1 MASCKTEGL
10 LEMNEPKKYRKS
22 FYNHYT
28 VADDGAH
35 ILFNGF
41 KGSLLAFSND
51 EIEEVRHLLTN
62 GFDEA
67 TERKTAI
74 CEALIAQGFLIESDT
89 DEIELIKMGH
99 WSDRYRTDVL
109 SLVILPTLK
118 CNFRC
123 VYCYESFPN
132 ATMDDEAENRLIK
145 YVANRIHRVKSIPI
159 SWFGGEPLTQFARMY
174 RVTRRI
180 QDLIEESGRN
190 IQQTTSFTSNCYL
203 LTPEKY
209 DELKEMNLTGFQ
221 VTIDGTED
229 AHNQLRVL
237 ASGGP
242 TYETIVSNL
251 IAFSESDLA
260 SQVRIAMRVNCN
272 KTMMESVTK
281 LLNELPESLKKITDV
296 YFRNIW
302 LVEDRGVWKEKGMA
316 KDPKLTAEDST
327 ELHRQASVERDVSSG
342 DMTLLNRNLPCV
354 AADNKNLII
363 GPDAEIYKCTLE
375 LDPGDHVG
383 RLNEDGEPEFE
394 TAKYMR
400 WAGHDI
406 FMDRECLDCKNL
418 PTCMGGCFRY
428 RPRSKVCTLDTDI
441 AGAMQNKYEAHIK
454 NQMVVN
460 L

>member
-1 MASCKTEGL
+1 MALCKTEGL
-10 LEMNEPKKYRKS
+10 LEIDEPKKYRKS

-28 VADDGAH
+28 VAEDGAH
-35 ILFNGF
+35 LLFNGF
-41 KGSLLAFSND
+41 KASFLAFSND
-51 EIEEVRHLLTN
+51 EIEEVQHLLTN

-67 TERKTAI
+67 TEEKTEI
-74 CEALIAQGFLIESDT
+74 CEALINQGYLIEADI

-99 WSDRYRTDVL
+99 YSARYRTDIL
-109 SLVILPTLK
+109 PLTILPTLK

-159 SWFGGEPLTQFARMY
+159 SWFGGEPLTQFDRMY
-174 RVTRRI
+174 RVTRQI
-180 QDLIEESGRN
+180 QNLIDESGKD
-190 IQQTTSFTSNCYL
+190 IKQTTSFTSNCYL

-209 DELKEMNLTGFQ
+209 DKLKEMNLTSFQ
-221 VTIDGTED
+221 VTIDGTEET
-229 AHNQLRVL
+229 HNQLRVL

-242 TYETIVSNL
+242 TYERIISNL

-260 SQVRIAMRVNCN
+260 SHVRITMRVNCN
-272 KTMMESVTK
+272 KTMIESVTK
-281 LLNELPESLKKITDV
+281 LINEFPESLKNITNV
-296 YFRNIW
+296 YFRDIW
-302 LVEDRGVWKEKGMA
+302 LVEDRGVWKEKGMD
-316 KDPKLTAEDST
+316 KDPKLTAEDTT
-327 ELHRQASVERDVSSG
+327 ELHRRASVERDISSG
-342 DMTLLNRNLPCV
+342 DLTLLNRNLPCV

-383 RLNEDGEPEFE
+383 RLNVDGEPEFD
-394 TAKYMR
+394 TNKYMR

-406 FMDRECLDCKNL
+406 FKDKECLDCKNL

-428 RPRSKVCTLDTDI
+428 RPQSKVCTMDTDI
-441 AGAMQNKYEAHIK
+441 KGAMKNKYETHIK
-454 NQMVVN
+454 NQMAVA
-460 L
+460 

>member
-1 MASCKTEGL
+1 MASCKTAGL
-10 LEMNEPKKYRKS
+10 LAMDEPKKYRKS

-67 TERKTAI
+67 TERQTAI
-74 CEALIAQGFLIESDT
+74 SEALIAQGFLIESDT

-99 WSDRYRTDVL
+99 WSARYRTDIL
-109 SLVILPTLK
+109 PLTILPTLK

-180 QDLIEESGRN
+180 QDLIDESGRN

-209 DELKEMNLTGFQ
+209 DKFKEMNLTGFQ

-237 ASGGP
+237 ANGGP

-281 LLNELPESLKKITDV
+281 LLNELPENLKKITDV

-327 ELHRQASVERDVSSG
+327 ELHRRASVERDISSG

-394 TAKYMR
+394 TSKYMR

-406 FMDRECLDCKNL
+406 FQDKECLDCKNL

-441 AGAMQNKYEAHIK
+441 AGAMKNKYEAHIK
-454 NQMVVN
+454 NQMVVA
-460 L
+460 

>member
-1 MASCKTEGL
+1 MALCKTEGVL
-10 LEMNEPKKYRKS
+10 AMDEPKKYRKS

-41 KGSLLAFSND
+41 KGSLIAFSSD
-51 EIEEVRHLLTN
+51 EIKEVRHLLTN

-89 DEIELIKMGH
+89 DEIERIKMGH
-99 WSDRYRTDVL
+99 WSERYRTDVL
-109 SLVILPTLK
+109 PLIILPTLK

-145 YVANRIHRVKSIPI
+145 YVANRIHHVKSIPI
-159 SWFGGEPLTQFARMY
+159 SWFGGEPLTQFNRMY
-174 RVTRRI
+174 SLTRRI
-180 QDLIEESGRN
+180 QALCEESGKDIN
-190 IQQTTSFTSNCYL
+190 LETYITSNAYL
-203 LTPEKY
+203 LTPEKF
-209 DELKEMNLTGFQ
+209 EKLAEMNLKTIQ

-229 AHNQLRVL
+229 THDQLRVL

-242 TYETIVSNL
+242 TYERIISNL
-251 IAFSESDLA
+251 IALSESELA
-260 SQVRIAMRVNCN
+260 SQVRVNLRVNCN
-272 KTMMESVTK
+272 NQMVDSISR
-281 LLNELPESLKKITDV
+281 LLDALPESLKRISRV

-302 LVEDRGVWKEKGMA
+302 LIDERGTWKTKG
-316 KDPKLTAEDST
+316 LTRNLRLSAEDIT
-327 ELHRQASVERDVSSG
+327 GLHRLASLDQNIKSS
-342 DMTLLNRNLPCV
+342 DMTLLPRTGPCV

-383 RLNEDGEPEFE
+383 RLNEDGEPEFNMS
-394 TAKYMR
+394 KYMR

-406 FMDRECLDCKNL
+406 FQDKECLECKNL
-418 PTCMGGCFRY
+418 PTCMGGCF
-428 RPRSKVCTLDTDI
+428 KGNHKACTMDTDI
-441 AGAMQNKYEAHIK
+441 AGAMKNRYEAYIK
-454 NQMVVN
+454 NQMAVV
-460 L
+460 